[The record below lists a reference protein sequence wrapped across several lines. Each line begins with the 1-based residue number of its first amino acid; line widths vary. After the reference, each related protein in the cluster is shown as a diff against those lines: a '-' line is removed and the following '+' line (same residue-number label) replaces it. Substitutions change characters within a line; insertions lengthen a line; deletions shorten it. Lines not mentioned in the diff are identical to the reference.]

1 MTKERLLFI
10 SELKWFIFKS
20 GSQQTGWII
29 DVLLPAVRD
38 NEEFKK
44 DFWGWMAKEGYAEK
58 SMDMYFMFSISCYN
72 YDRGEREK
80 GDRDDGSIMI
90 PTKKM
95 LLDYELEFCRE
106 ILKQEFV

>member
-1 MTKERLLFI
+1 MTRERLLFI

-44 DFWGWMAKEGYAEK
+44 EFWEWLNNKNSELFYVDCPNCGRIKIDIHNE
-58 SMDMYFMFSISCYN
+58 
-72 YDRGEREK
+72 
-80 GDRDDGSIMI
+80 
-90 PTKKM
+90 M
-95 LLDYELEFCRE
+95 LLGYELEFCRE
-106 ILKQEFV
+106 ILKQEEK